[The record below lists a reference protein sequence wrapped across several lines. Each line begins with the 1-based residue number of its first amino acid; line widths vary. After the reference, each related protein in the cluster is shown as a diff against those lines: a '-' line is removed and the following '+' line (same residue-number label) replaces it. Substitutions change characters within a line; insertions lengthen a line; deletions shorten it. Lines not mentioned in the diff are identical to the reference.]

1 MKPVDDFGR
10 EITRLPSLGA
20 DRSVICED
28 RVEVV
33 AEPGYGRVLRSLVS
47 VRKGDVLF
55 HEKPLVVS
63 QVTPT
68 KEEEV
73 DLLQLSDASGLNL
86 INDFVF
92 IKSFCMSD
100 GETQLKVLDCYH
112 PSPLEAQAS
121 ELLSRIVSVA
131 EVSKKYDWTSAI
143 PLDTLREVV
152 LVKACNAHG
161 FYSSDS
167 SAAALYTFG
176 SKMRHSCCPN
186 IIYTSQ
192 RSEGFGSFVA
202 RRDIAAGEELFI
214 TYIDNCRSVPMRNKD
229 LRDNYLFSCD
239 CRLCRDETDTFRGLP
254 CSVRECGGSVYRT
267 QSNGIW
273 TCDACKNTFTDASTV
288 ISPEDEDEFVKDAT
302 ELMQS
307 FKVNI
312 SGMLRDILTVSHFRV
327 GENHAITRMLQR
339 EYISRF
345 LLERSVTNV
354 VALDELIRTTDSILR
369 WTKDDPSFFDSLLV
383 EIGCAVARAG
393 DFDKAIRYLTI
404 VKEDMELLFG
414 IDNRTAEP
422 LVLVT
427 AALEACYRGDAES
440 VPNLF

>member
-1 MKPVDDFGR
+1 MKRLDDFGH
-10 EITRLPSLGA
+10 ELTRLPSLGS
-20 DRSVICED
+20 DRGVVRED

-55 HEKPLVVS
+55 HEMPLVVS
-63 QVTPT
+63 QVPAS
-68 KEEEV
+68 KEEEG
-73 DLLQLSDASGLNL
+73 DLLQLSDTSGLNL

-100 GETQLKVLDCYH
+100 VDTRLKVLDCYH
-112 PSPLEAQAS
+112 PSPLEIQAS
-121 ELLSRIVSVA
+121 GLLSRIVSVA
-131 EVSKKYDWTSAI
+131 EVCKKYDWSSAI
-143 PLDTLREVV
+143 PLDTLRKVV

-161 FYSSDS
+161 FYSSNS

-186 IIYTSQ
+186 MVYTSQ
-192 RSEGFGSFVA
+192 RRVGFGSFVA
-202 RRDIAAGEELFI
+202 RRDIEAGEELFI

-229 LRDNYLFSCD
+229 LRENYLFSCD
-239 CRLCRDETDTFRGLP
+239 CRLCRVETDTFRGIF
-254 CSVRECGGSVYRT
+254 CSVRGCGGTVYRT
-267 QSNGIW
+267 QSTAIW
-273 TCDACKNTFTDASTV
+273 TCDACNSTFTDATTV

-302 ELMQS
+302 EFMQS

-312 SGMLRDILTVSHFRV
+312 SSMLRDMLTASHFRV

-369 WTKDDPSFFDSLLV
+369 WTKDDPSFLDSLLV

-393 DFDKAIRYLTI
+393 DFEKAVRYLTI

-414 IDNRTAEP
+414 SDKWTSEP
-422 LVLVT
+422 LALVKT
-427 AALEACYRGDAES
+427 ALVACYKGDAES